1 VEEIY
6 DEPDAVYGTYQL
18 NDFPALV
25 LFDTGASHSFI
36 SRAFVDKHKLP
47 TRTIDR
53 PIKISSPGGELVAA
67 FGCRDLTLGIGKHQ
81 FPAHLIVLES
91 HGLDVI
97 LGMDWMTA
105 FEGIIDVAKRIV
117 TLTTP
122 EKKRICCK
130 STFELKGSKVNSLKG
145 VSQDEVPVVKEYP
158 DVFPEELLGIPPDRD
173 IEFIIDLLPGTG
185 PIAKR
190 PYKMDIEELKELK
203 KQLKEQLDKGFI
215 QQSSSSWGA
224 PILFV
229 EKKDSRKRLVVDY
242 RSLNEVTI
250 KNKYPF
256 PNINDLFDQLKGAKV
271 FSKIDL

>member
-1 VEEIY
+1 
-6 DEPDAVYGTYQL
+6 
-18 NDFPALV
+18 
-25 LFDTGASHSFI
+25 
-36 SRAFVDKHKLP
+36 VDKHNLP

-67 FGCRDLTLGIGKHQ
+67 FGCQDLTLGIGKHQ

-105 FEGIIDVAKRIV
+105 FEGVLDVAKRIV

-122 EKKRICCK
+122 EKKRIRFK

-145 VSQDEVPVVKEYP
+145 VSLEEVPVVKEYP
-158 DVFPEELLGIPPDRD
+158 DVFPEELPGMPPDRD
-173 IEFIIDLLPGTG
+173 VEFIIDLLPGTR

-190 PYKMDIEELKELK
+190 PYKMDIDELKELK
-203 KQLKEQLDKGFI
+203 TQLKEQLDKGFI

-224 PILFV
+224 PVLFV
-229 EKKDSRKRLVVDY
+229 EKKDSSKRLVVDY

-250 KNKYPF
+250 KNKYPL

-271 FSKIDL
+271 FSKIDLLSGYFQLKI